1 MDRLV
6 ASGRSLRLIAGL
18 PVAFS
23 SFVEEAQG
31 VCAVYLG
38 PVAGMSWLLGG
49 RVRDLFDA
57 DSAL

>member
-1 MDRLV
+1 MVHLV
-6 ASGRSLRLIAGL
+6 ASGRSPRLIAGL

-23 SFVEEAQG
+23 FFVEEAQG
-31 VCAVYLG
+31 VCAVSLG

-49 RVRDLFDA
+49 RARDLFDT